1 MQRKEKKLNKYIN
14 REISWLKFNLRVL
27 AEASNLKN
35 PILERLKFLSIAA
48 NNLDEFFM
56 VRVAGIYNQIKDKVS
71 FLSHDGLTSQKQL
84 ERIII
89 KTKRLLTASNQA
101 WFNLKVDLS
110 KEGILFVSYR
120 DLNKSEKVRLNKIFR
135 ENIYPILTP
144 LIVDPSHP
152 FPFVPNKGH
161 FLVMLLNKRN
171 KSKKFFA
178 IILIPQNIERFI
190 NISNRVDV
198 KKYLSIEHIISNY
211 VNYLFPGY
219 HLNKYTSVRVIR
231 DSDIEFE
238 EEAED
243 LILYL
248 EKALK
253 KRRRGRIVKLEI
265 RSNADP
271 LLKKFVYKKL
281 EVTEDEVYE
290 MDSFVG
296 VHQIDQ
302 IYNKKNT
309 NLVFKSFNPRQVE
322 RLKQFNN
329 DYFATI
335 KAKDFIVHHPYETFD
350 AVIQF
355 LTQAAEDPNVIAIKQ
370 TLYRTT
376 SDSPIVKA
384 LVLAA
389 EKGKSV
395 TAVVEVKARFDEEK
409 NISLASTLEKAGVQ
423 VVYGFVKLKTH
434 AKASLIVRKEKSKL
448 VSYVHLGTGNYHPV
462 NAKIYTDLSFFSS
475 DKILCEDVEKF
486 FNYITTYAEPKK
498 LKKLI
503 LSPLFLRTKLYSLI
517 DQEIENKLK
526 GKHAEIWI
534 KLNSLVDQAMIDKL
548 YQASNAGVKICLFVR
563 GICCLKPGIKGLSE
577 NIIVKSIVGRFLE
590 HSRIYCFANG
600 EIMPSRSNLAFFSSA
615 DLMTRNLDRRVELLI
630 PVENSTV
637 HEQVLD
643 QIMLANYKDAENS
656 WFLKSDESYEKIKV
670 TTENNFS
677 AHNYFMKNPSLSG
690 RGSSINLSMPEKL
703 RLVR

>member
-14 REISWLKFNLRVL
+14 REVSWLKFNLRVL

-35 PILERLKFLSIAA
+35 PTLERLKFLSIAA

-56 VRVAGIYNQIKDKVS
+56 VRVAGIYTQIKDKVS
-71 FLSHDGLTSQKQL
+71 FLSHDGLTSEQQL
-84 ERIII
+84 KNIII
-89 KTKRLLTASNQA
+89 NTKKLLSNSNEV
-101 WFNLKVDLS
+101 WSKLKIDLDKS
-110 KEGILFVSYR
+110 GILFVSYR
-120 DLNKSEKVRLNKIFR
+120 DLNKSEKARLNKIFR
-135 ENIYPILTP
+135 ENIYPVLTP
-144 LIVDPSHP
+144 LIIDPSHP
-152 FPFVPNKGH
+152 FPFIPNKGH

-171 KSKKFFA
+171 KSKKFYA
-178 IILIPQNIERFI
+178 TILIPQNIDRFI
-190 NISNRVDV
+190 NISNRADV

-219 HLNKYTSVRVIR
+219 RLNKYTSVRIIR

-290 MDSFVG
+290 MESFVG

-302 IYNKKNT
+302 IYNKKNA

-322 RLKQFNN
+322 RLKQFND

-355 LTQAAEDPNVIAIKQ
+355 LNQAAEDHNVIAIKQ

-376 SDSPIVKA
+376 FDSPIVKA
-384 LVLAA
+384 LIQAS

-395 TAVVEVKARFDEEK
+395 TAVVEVKARFDEET

-423 VVYGFVKLKTH
+423 VVYGFIKLKTH
-434 AKASLIVRKEKSKL
+434 AKASLIVRKEKNKL
-448 VSYVHLGTGNYHPV
+448 VSYVHLGTGNYHPI

-475 DKILCEDVEKF
+475 DKIICEDVEKF

-498 LKKLI
+498 LKKII

-517 DQEIENKLK
+517 DQEIENKSK
-526 GKHAEIWI
+526 SKHAEIWI
-534 KLNSLVDQAMIDKL
+534 KLNSLVDKAMIDKL
-548 YQASNAGVKICLFVR
+548 YEASNVGVKICLFVR

-590 HSRIYCFANG
+590 HSRIFCFANG
-600 EIMPSRSNLAFFSSA
+600 EMMPSRSNLAFFSSA
-615 DLMTRNLDRRVELLI
+615 DLMTRNLNRRVELFI
-630 PVENSTV
+630 PIENSTV

-656 WFLKSDESYEKIKV
+656 WFLKSDESYEKINV
-670 TTENNFS
+670 TAEDNFS
-677 AHNYFMKNPSLSG
+677 AHSYFMKNPSLSG

-703 RLVR
+703 RLVK

>member
-35 PILERLKFLSIAA
+35 PTLERLKFLSIAA

-71 FLSHDGLTSQKQL
+71 FLSHDGLTSEKQL

-89 KTKRLLTASNQA
+89 KTKKLLSASNEA
-101 WFNLKVDLS
+101 WSNLKVDLS
-110 KEGILFVSYR
+110 KEGILFASYR

-144 LIVDPSHP
+144 MIIDPSHP
-152 FPFVPNKGH
+152 FPFIPNKGH

-171 KSKKFFA
+171 KSKKFYA
-178 IILIPQNIERFI
+178 TILIPQNIDRFI

-219 HLNKYTSVRVIR
+219 HLNKYTSVRIIR

-290 MDSFVG
+290 MESFVG

-302 IYNKKNT
+302 IYNKKNA

-322 RLKQFNN
+322 RLKQFNE

-355 LTQAAEDPNVIAIKQ
+355 LNQAAEDPNVIAIKQ

-384 LVLAA
+384 LIQAS

-395 TAVVEVKARFDEEK
+395 TAVVEVKARFDEET

-423 VVYGFVKLKTH
+423 VVYGFIKLKTH
-434 AKASLIVRKEKSKL
+434 AKSSLIVRKEKNKL
-448 VSYVHLGTGNYHPV
+448 VSYVHLGTGNYHPI

-475 DKILCEDVEKF
+475 DKVICEDVEKF

-498 LKKLI
+498 LKKII

-517 DQEIENKLK
+517 DQEIENKSK

-534 KLNSLVDQAMIDKL
+534 KLNSLVDKAMIDKL
-548 YQASNAGVKICLFVR
+548 YDASNAGVKICLFVR

-590 HSRIYCFANG
+590 HSRIFCFANG
-600 EIMPSRSNLAFFSSA
+600 EMMPSRSNLAFFSSA
-615 DLMTRNLDRRVELLI
+615 DLMTRNLNRRVELFI
-630 PVENSTV
+630 PIENSTV

-656 WFLKSDESYEKIKV
+656 WFLKSDESYEKINV
-670 TTENNFS
+670 TADDNFS
-677 AHNYFMKNPSLSG
+677 AHSYFMKNPSLSG

-703 RLVR
+703 RLVK

>member
-1 MQRKEKKLNKYIN
+1 MQRKDKKINKYIN

-35 PILERLKFLSIAA
+35 PTLERLKFLSIAA

-71 FLSHDGLTSQKQL
+71 FLSHDGLTSEKQL

-89 KTKRLLTASNQA
+89 KTKKLLSTSNEA
-101 WFNLKVDLS
+101 WSNLKVDLS
-110 KEGILFVSYR
+110 KEGILFASYR

-144 LIVDPSHP
+144 LIIDPSHP
-152 FPFVPNKGH
+152 FPFIPNKGH

-178 IILIPQNIERFI
+178 TILIPNNIERFI
-190 NISNRVDV
+190 NISNRADI

-219 HLNKYTSVRVIR
+219 HLNKYTSVRIIR

-243 LILYL
+243 LIMYL

-281 EVTEDEVYE
+281 EVTDDEVYE

-309 NLVFKSFNPRQVE
+309 NLVFKSFSPRQVE
-322 RLKQFNN
+322 RLKQFKD

-355 LTQAAEDPNVIAIKQ
+355 LTQAADDPNVIAIKQ

-376 SDSPIVKA
+376 SDSPVVKA

-395 TAVVEVKARFDEEK
+395 TAVVEVKARFDEET

-475 DKILCEDVEKF
+475 DKIICEDVEKF

-503 LSPLFLRTKLYSLI
+503 LSPLFLRAKLYSLI
-517 DQEIENKLK
+517 DQEIENKSK

-534 KLNSLVDQAMIDKL
+534 KLNSLVDKAMIDKL

-615 DLMTRNLDRRVELLI
+615 DLMTRNLDRRVELFI

-670 TTENNFS
+670 TEEDNFS

-703 RLVR
+703 RLVK

>member
-35 PILERLKFLSIAA
+35 PTLERLKFLSIAA

-56 VRVAGIYNQIKDKVS
+56 VRVAGIYTQIKDKVS
-71 FLSHDGLTSQKQL
+71 FLSHDGLTSEQQL
-84 ERIII
+84 KNIII
-89 KTKRLLTASNQA
+89 DTKKLLSNSNEA
-101 WFNLKVDLS
+101 WSKLKIDLDKS
-110 KEGILFVSYR
+110 GILFVSYR

-144 LIVDPSHP
+144 LIIDPSHP

-161 FLVMLLNKRN
+161 FLVLLLNKRN

-178 IILIPQNIERFI
+178 TILIPQNIERFI

-198 KKYLSIEHIISNY
+198 KKYLSVEHIISNY

-219 HLNKYTSVRVIR
+219 HLNKYTSVRIIR

-302 IYNKKNT
+302 VYNKKNT
-309 NLVFKSFNPRQVE
+309 NLVFRSFNPRQVE

-329 DYFATI
+329 DYFSTI

-355 LTQAAEDPNVIAIKQ
+355 LNQAAEDPNVIAIKQ

-384 LVLAA
+384 LVLAS

-395 TAVVEVKARFDEEK
+395 TAVVEVKARFDEET

-448 VSYVHLGTGNYHPV
+448 ISYVHLGTGNYHPI

-475 DKILCEDVEKF
+475 DKIICEDVEKF

-503 LSPLFLRTKLYSLI
+503 LSPLSLRTKLYSLI
-517 DQEIENKLK
+517 DQEIENKSK

-534 KLNSLVDQAMIDKL
+534 KLNSLVDKAMIDKL
-548 YQASNAGVKICLFVR
+548 YHASAAGVKICLFVR

-600 EIMPSRSNLAFFSSA
+600 EIMPSRSNLAYFSSA
-615 DLMTRNLDRRVELLI
+615 DLMTRNLDRRVELFI

-656 WFLKSDESYEKIKV
+656 WFLKSDESYEKIKA
-670 TTENNFS
+670 TTEDNFS
-677 AHNYFMKNPSLSG
+677 AHSYFMKNPSLSG

-703 RLVR
+703 RLVK

>member
-71 FLSHDGLTSQKQL
+71 FLSHDGLTSEKQL

-89 KTKRLLTASNQA
+89 KTKKLLSTSNEA
-101 WFNLKVDLS
+101 WSNLKVNLS
-110 KEGILFVSYR
+110 KEGILFASYR
-120 DLNKSEKVRLNKIFR
+120 DLNKSEKVKLNKIFR

-144 LIVDPSHP
+144 LIIDPSHP
-152 FPFVPNKGH
+152 FPFIPNKGH

-171 KSKKFFA
+171 KNKKFFA
-178 IILIPQNIERFI
+178 TILIPQNVERFI
-190 NISNRVDV
+190 NISNKVDV
-198 KKYLSIEHIISNY
+198 QKYLSIEHVISNY

-219 HLNKYTSVRVIR
+219 HLNKYTSVRLIR

-243 LILYL
+243 LIMYL

-281 EVTEDEVYE
+281 DVTEDEVYE

-309 NLVFKSFNPRQVE
+309 NLVFRSFNPRQVE

-355 LTQAAEDPNVIAIKQ
+355 LMQAAEDPNVIAIKQ

-376 SDSPIVKA
+376 FDSPIVKA
-384 LVLAA
+384 LVLAS

-395 TAVVEVKARFDEEK
+395 TAVVEVKARFDEET
-409 NISLASTLEKAGVQ
+409 NISLASILEKAGVQ
-423 VVYGFVKLKTH
+423 VVYGFIKLKTH

-448 VSYVHLGTGNYHPV
+448 VSYVHLGTGNYHPI

-475 DKILCEDVEKF
+475 DKIICDDVEKF

-503 LSPLFLRTKLYSLI
+503 LSPLSLRMKLYSLI
-517 DQEIENKLK
+517 DQEIENISK

-534 KLNSLVDQAMIDKL
+534 KLNSLVDKAMIDKL

-600 EIMPSRSNLAFFSSA
+600 EMMPSRSNLAFFSSA
-615 DLMTRNLDRRVELLI
+615 DLMTRNLDRRIELFI
-630 PVENSTV
+630 PIENSTV

-670 TTENNFS
+670 TEEDNFS
-677 AHNYFMKNPSLSG
+677 AHSYFMKNPSLSG

>member
-1 MQRKEKKLNKYIN
+1 MQRKDKKINKYIN

-35 PILERLKFLSIAA
+35 PTLERLKFLSIAA

-71 FLSHDGLTSQKQL
+71 FLSHDGLTSEKQL

-89 KTKRLLTASNQA
+89 KTKKLLSTSNEA
-101 WFNLKVDLS
+101 WSNLKVDLS
-110 KEGILFVSYR
+110 KEGILFASYR

-144 LIVDPSHP
+144 LIIDPSHP
-152 FPFVPNKGH
+152 FPFIPNKGH

-178 IILIPQNIERFI
+178 TILIPNNIERFI
-190 NISNRVDV
+190 NISNRADI

-219 HLNKYTSVRVIR
+219 HLNKYTSVRIIR

-243 LILYL
+243 LIMYL

-281 EVTEDEVYE
+281 EVTDDEVYE

-309 NLVFKSFNPRQVE
+309 NLVFKSFSPRQVE
-322 RLKQFNN
+322 RLKQFKD

-355 LTQAAEDPNVIAIKQ
+355 LTQAADDPNVIAIKQ

-376 SDSPIVKA
+376 SDSPVVKA

-395 TAVVEVKARFDEEK
+395 TAVVEVKARFDEET

-448 VSYVHLGTGNYHPV
+448 VSYVHLGTGNYHPI

-475 DKILCEDVEKF
+475 DKIICEDVEKF

-517 DQEIENKLK
+517 DQEIENKSK

-534 KLNSLVDQAMIDKL
+534 KLNSLVDKAMIDKL

-590 HSRIYCFANG
+590 HSRIYCFANA

-615 DLMTRNLDRRVELLI
+615 DLMTRNLDRRVELFI

-670 TTENNFS
+670 TEEDNFS

-703 RLVR
+703 RLVK

>member
-1 MQRKEKKLNKYIN
+1 MQRKEKKINKYIN

-35 PILERLKFLSIAA
+35 PTLERLKFLSIAA

-71 FLSHDGLTSQKQL
+71 FLSHDGLTSEKQL

-89 KTKRLLTASNQA
+89 KTKKLLSTSNEA
-101 WFNLKVDLS
+101 WSNLKVDLS
-110 KEGILFVSYR
+110 KEGILFASYR
-120 DLNKSEKVRLNKIFR
+120 DLNKSEKARLNKIFR
-135 ENIYPILTP
+135 ENIYPVLTP
-144 LIVDPSHP
+144 LIIDPSHP
-152 FPFVPNKGH
+152 FPFIPNKGH

-178 IILIPQNIERFI
+178 TILIPQNIERFI
-190 NISNRVDV
+190 NISNRADI

-219 HLNKYTSVRVIR
+219 HLNKYTSVRIIR

-243 LILYL
+243 LIMYL

-253 KRRRGRIVKLEI
+253 KRRKGRIVKLEI

-302 IYNKKNT
+302 IYNKKDT
-309 NLVFKSFNPRQVE
+309 NLVFKSFSPRQVE
-322 RLKQFNN
+322 RLKQFND

-350 AVIQF
+350 SVIQF
-355 LTQAAEDPNVIAIKQ
+355 LNQAAEDPNVIAIKQ

-384 LVLAA
+384 LVLAS

-395 TAVVEVKARFDEEK
+395 TAVVEVKARFDEET

-423 VVYGFVKLKTH
+423 VVYGFIKLKTH
-434 AKASLIVRKEKSKL
+434 AKASLVVRKEKNKL
-448 VSYVHLGTGNYHPV
+448 ISYVHLGTGNYHPV

-475 DKILCEDVEKF
+475 DKIICEDVEKF

-498 LKKLI
+498 LKKII

-517 DQEIENKLK
+517 DQEIENKSK
-526 GKHAEIWI
+526 GKNAEIWL
-534 KLNSLVDQAMIDKL
+534 KLNSLVDRAMIDKL

-600 EIMPSRSNLAFFSSA
+600 EVMPSRSNLVFFSSA
-615 DLMTRNLDRRVELLI
+615 DLMTRNLDRRVELFI
-630 PVENSTV
+630 PIENPTV

-656 WFLKSDESYEKIKV
+656 WFLTSSEDYEKIQV
-670 TTENNFS
+670 TEDDSFS
-677 AHNYFMKNPSLSG
+677 AHSYFMKNPSLSG
-690 RGSSINLSMPEKL
+690 RGNSINLTMPEKL
-703 RLVR
+703 RLVK

>member
-27 AEASNLKN
+27 AEASNIKN

-71 FLSHDGLTSQKQL
+71 FLSHDGLTSEKQL

-89 KTKRLLTASNQA
+89 KTKKLLSTSNET
-101 WFNLKVDLS
+101 WSNLKVNLS
-110 KEGILFVSYR
+110 KEGILFASYR
-120 DLNKSEKVRLNKIFR
+120 DLNKSEKVKLNKIFR

-144 LIVDPSHP
+144 LIIDPSHP
-152 FPFVPNKGH
+152 FPFIPNKGH

-171 KSKKFFA
+171 KNKKFFA
-178 IILIPQNIERFI
+178 TILIPQNVERFI
-190 NISNRVDV
+190 NISNKVDV
-198 KKYLSIEHIISNY
+198 QKYLSIEHVISNY

-219 HLNKYTSVRVIR
+219 HLNKYTSVRLIR

-243 LILYL
+243 LIMYL

-281 EVTEDEVYE
+281 DVTEDEVYE

-309 NLVFKSFNPRQVE
+309 NLVFRSFNPRQVE

-355 LTQAAEDPNVIAIKQ
+355 LMQAAEDPNVIAIKQ

-376 SDSPIVKA
+376 FDSPIVKA
-384 LVLAA
+384 LVLAS

-395 TAVVEVKARFDEEK
+395 TAVVEVKARFDEET
-409 NISLASTLEKAGVQ
+409 NISLASILEKAGVQ
-423 VVYGFVKLKTH
+423 VVYGFIKLKTH

-448 VSYVHLGTGNYHPV
+448 VSYVHLGTGNYHPI

-475 DKILCEDVEKF
+475 DKIICDDVEKF

-503 LSPLFLRTKLYSLI
+503 LSPLSLRMKLYSLI
-517 DQEIENKLK
+517 DQEIENISK

-534 KLNSLVDQAMIDKL
+534 KLNSLVDKAMIDKL

-600 EIMPSRSNLAFFSSA
+600 EMMPSRSNLAFFSSA
-615 DLMTRNLDRRVELLI
+615 DLMTRNLDRRIELFI
-630 PVENSTV
+630 PIENSTV

-670 TTENNFS
+670 TEEDNFS
-677 AHNYFMKNPSLSG
+677 AHSYFMKNPSLSG

>member
-35 PILERLKFLSIAA
+35 PTLERLKFLSIAA

-56 VRVAGIYNQIKDKVS
+56 VRVAGIYTQIKDKVS
-71 FLSHDGLTSQKQL
+71 FLSHDGLTSEQQL
-84 ERIII
+84 KNIII
-89 KTKRLLTASNQA
+89 DTKKLLSNSNEA
-101 WFNLKVDLS
+101 WSKLKIDLDKS
-110 KEGILFVSYR
+110 GILFVSYR

-135 ENIYPILTP
+135 ENIYPVLTP
-144 LIVDPSHP
+144 LIIDPSHP
-152 FPFVPNKGH
+152 FPFIPNKGH

-171 KSKKFFA
+171 KNKKFYA
-178 IILIPQNIERFI
+178 TILIPQNIDRFI
-190 NISNRVDV
+190 NISNRADV

-219 HLNKYTSVRVIR
+219 RLNKYTSVRIIR

-290 MDSFVG
+290 MESFVG

-302 IYNKKNT
+302 IYNKKNA

-322 RLKQFNN
+322 RLKQFND

-355 LTQAAEDPNVIAIKQ
+355 LNQAAEDPNVIAIKQ

-384 LVLAA
+384 LIQAS

-395 TAVVEVKARFDEEK
+395 TAVVEVKARFDEET

-423 VVYGFVKLKTH
+423 VVYGFIKLKTH
-434 AKASLIVRKEKSKL
+434 AKSSLIVRKEKNKL
-448 VSYVHLGTGNYHPV
+448 VSYVHLGTGNYHPI

-475 DKILCEDVEKF
+475 DKIICEDVEKF

-498 LKKLI
+498 LKKII

-517 DQEIENKLK
+517 DQEIENKSK

-534 KLNSLVDQAMIDKL
+534 KLNSLVDKAMIDKL
-548 YQASNAGVKICLFVR
+548 YEASNAGVKICLFVR

-590 HSRIYCFANG
+590 HSRIFCFANG
-600 EIMPSRSNLAFFSSA
+600 EMMPSRSNLAFFSSA
-615 DLMTRNLDRRVELLI
+615 DLMTRNLNRRVELFI
-630 PVENSTV
+630 PIENSTV

-656 WFLKSDESYEKIKV
+656 WFLKSDESYEKINV
-670 TTENNFS
+670 TAEDNFS
-677 AHNYFMKNPSLSG
+677 AHSYFMKNPSLSG

-703 RLVR
+703 RLVK

>member
-35 PILERLKFLSIAA
+35 PTLERLKFLAIAA

-56 VRVAGIYNQIKDKVS
+56 VRVAGIYTQIKDKVS
-71 FLSHDGLTSQKQL
+71 FLSHDGLTSEQQL
-84 ERIII
+84 KNIII
-89 KTKRLLTASNQA
+89 NTKKLLSNSNEA
-101 WFNLKVDLS
+101 WSKLKIDLDKS
-110 KEGILFVSYR
+110 GILFASYR

-135 ENIYPILTP
+135 ENIYPVLTP
-144 LIVDPSHP
+144 LIIDPSHP
-152 FPFVPNKGH
+152 FPFIPNKGH

-171 KSKKFFA
+171 KNKKFYA
-178 IILIPQNIERFI
+178 TILIPQNIDRFI
-190 NISNRVDV
+190 NISNRADV

-219 HLNKYTSVRVIR
+219 KLNKYTSVRIIR

-243 LILYL
+243 LIMYL

-290 MDSFVG
+290 MESFVG

-302 IYNKKNT
+302 IYNKKNS

-322 RLKQFNN
+322 RLKQFND

-355 LTQAAEDPNVIAIKQ
+355 LNQAAEDPNVIAIKQ

-384 LVLAA
+384 LIQAS

-395 TAVVEVKARFDEEK
+395 TAVVEVKARFDEET

-423 VVYGFVKLKTH
+423 VVYGFIKLKTH
-434 AKASLIVRKEKSKL
+434 AKSSLIVRKEKNKL
-448 VSYVHLGTGNYHPV
+448 VSYVHLGTGNYHPI

-475 DKILCEDVEKF
+475 DKIICEDVEKF

-498 LKKLI
+498 LKKII

-517 DQEIENKLK
+517 DQEIENKSK

-534 KLNSLVDQAMIDKL
+534 KLNSLVDKAMIDKL
-548 YQASNAGVKICLFVR
+548 YEASNAGVKICLFVR

-590 HSRIYCFANG
+590 HSRIFCFANG
-600 EIMPSRSNLAFFSSA
+600 EMMPSRSNLAFFSSA
-615 DLMTRNLDRRVELLI
+615 DLMTRNLNRRVELFI
-630 PVENSTV
+630 PIENSTV

-656 WFLKSDESYEKIKV
+656 WFLKPDESYEKINV
-670 TTENNFS
+670 TADDNFS
-677 AHNYFMKNPSLSG
+677 AHSYFMKNPSLSG

-703 RLVR
+703 RLVK

>member
-35 PILERLKFLSIAA
+35 PTLERLKFLSIAA

-56 VRVAGIYNQIKDKVS
+56 VRVAGIYTQIKDKVS
-71 FLSHDGLTSQKQL
+71 FLSHDGLTSEQQL
-84 ERIII
+84 KNIII
-89 KTKRLLTASNQA
+89 GTKKLLSNSNEA
-101 WFNLKVDLS
+101 WSKLKIDLDKS
-110 KEGILFVSYR
+110 GILFVSYR

-135 ENIYPILTP
+135 ENIYPVLTP
-144 LIVDPSHP
+144 LIIDPSHP
-152 FPFVPNKGH
+152 FPFIPNKGH

-171 KSKKFFA
+171 KSKKFYA
-178 IILIPQNIERFI
+178 TILIPQNIDRFI
-190 NISNRVDV
+190 NISNRADV

-219 HLNKYTSVRVIR
+219 RLNKYTSVRIIR

-290 MDSFVG
+290 MESFVG

-302 IYNKKNT
+302 IYNKKNV

-322 RLKQFNN
+322 RLKQFND

-355 LTQAAEDPNVIAIKQ
+355 LNQAAEDPNVIAIKQ

-384 LVLAA
+384 LIQAS

-395 TAVVEVKARFDEEK
+395 TAVVEVKARFDEET

-423 VVYGFVKLKTH
+423 VVYGFIKLKTH
-434 AKASLIVRKEKSKL
+434 AKSSLIVRKEKNKL
-448 VSYVHLGTGNYHPV
+448 VSYVHLGTGNYHPI

-475 DKILCEDVEKF
+475 DKIICEDVEKF

-498 LKKLI
+498 LKKII

-517 DQEIENKLK
+517 DQEIENKSK

-534 KLNSLVDQAMIDKL
+534 KLNSLVDKAMIDKL
-548 YQASNAGVKICLFVR
+548 YEASNAGVKICLFVR

-590 HSRIYCFANG
+590 HSRIFCFANG
-600 EIMPSRSNLAFFSSA
+600 EMMPSRSNLAFFSSA
-615 DLMTRNLDRRVELLI
+615 DLMTRNLNRRVELFI
-630 PVENSTV
+630 PIENSTV

-656 WFLKSDESYEKIKV
+656 WFLKSDESYEKINV
-670 TTENNFS
+670 TAEDNFS
-677 AHNYFMKNPSLSG
+677 AHSYFMKNPSLSG

-703 RLVR
+703 RLVK

>member
-1 MQRKEKKLNKYIN
+1 MQRKEKNINKYIN

-35 PILERLKFLSIAA
+35 PTLERLKFLSIAA

-71 FLSHDGLTSQKQL
+71 FLSHDGLTSEKQL

-89 KTKRLLTASNQA
+89 KTKKLLSTSNEA
-101 WFNLKVDLS
+101 WSNLKVDLS
-110 KEGILFVSYR
+110 KEGILFASYR

-144 LIVDPSHP
+144 LIIDPSHP
-152 FPFVPNKGH
+152 FPFIPNKGH

-178 IILIPQNIERFI
+178 TILIPNNIERFI
-190 NISNRVDV
+190 NISNRADI

-219 HLNKYTSVRVIR
+219 HLNKYTSVRIIR

-243 LILYL
+243 LIMYL

-302 IYNKKNT
+302 IYNKKNA
-309 NLVFKSFNPRQVE
+309 NLVFKSFSPRQVE
-322 RLKQFNN
+322 RLKQFKD

-376 SDSPIVKA
+376 YDSPVVKA

-395 TAVVEVKARFDEEK
+395 TAVVEVKARFDEET

-448 VSYVHLGTGNYHPV
+448 VSYVHLGTGNYHPI

-475 DKILCEDVEKF
+475 DKIICEDVEKF

-503 LSPLFLRTKLYSLI
+503 LSPLSLRTKLYSLI
-517 DQEIENKLK
+517 DQEIENKSK

-534 KLNSLVDQAMIDKL
+534 KLNSLVDKAMIDKL

-615 DLMTRNLDRRVELLI
+615 DLMTRNLDRRVELFI
-630 PVENSTV
+630 PIENSTV

-670 TTENNFS
+670 TEEDNFS
-677 AHNYFMKNPSLSG
+677 AHSYFMKNPSLSG
-690 RGSSINLSMPEKL
+690 RGSSINLNMPEKL
-703 RLVR
+703 RLVK

>member
-1 MQRKEKKLNKYIN
+1 MQIKEKKLTKYIN

-35 PILERLKFLSIAA
+35 PTLERLKFLSIAA

-71 FLSHDGLTSQKQL
+71 FLSHDGLTSEKQL

-89 KTKRLLTASNQA
+89 KTKKLLSASNEA
-101 WFNLKVDLS
+101 WSNLKVDLS
-110 KEGILFVSYR
+110 KEGILFASYR

-144 LIVDPSHP
+144 LIIDPSHP
-152 FPFVPNKGH
+152 FPFIPNKGH

-171 KSKKFFA
+171 KNKKFFA
-178 IILIPQNIERFI
+178 TILIPQNIERFI
-190 NISNRVDV
+190 NISNRADV

-219 HLNKYTSVRVIR
+219 HLNKYTSVRIIR

-271 LLKKFVYKKL
+271 LIKKFVYKKL
-281 EVTEDEVYE
+281 EVTVDEVYE

-355 LTQAAEDPNVIAIKQ
+355 LNQAAEDPNVIAIKQ

-384 LVLAA
+384 LVLAS

-395 TAVVEVKARFDEEK
+395 TAVVEVKARFDEET

-434 AKASLIVRKEKSKL
+434 AKASLIVRKEKGKL
-448 VSYVHLGTGNYHPV
+448 VSYVHLGTGNYHPI

-475 DKILCEDVEKF
+475 DKIICEDVEKF

-503 LSPLFLRTKLYSLI
+503 LSPLSLRMKLYSLI
-517 DQEIENKLK
+517 DQEIENKSK
-526 GKHAEIWI
+526 SKHAEIWI
-534 KLNSLVDQAMIDKL
+534 KLNSLVDKAMIDKL
-548 YQASNAGVKICLFVR
+548 YDASNAGVKICLFVR

-590 HSRIYCFANG
+590 HSRIFCFANG
-600 EIMPSRSNLAFFSSA
+600 EMMPSRSNLAFFSSA
-615 DLMTRNLDRRVELLI
+615 DLMTRNLNRRVELFI
-630 PVENSTV
+630 PIENSTV

-656 WFLKSDESYEKIKV
+656 WFLKSDESYEKINV
-670 TTENNFS
+670 TAENNFS
-677 AHNYFMKNPSLSG
+677 AHSYFMKNPSLSG

-703 RLVR
+703 RLVK

>member
-1 MQRKEKKLNKYIN
+1 MQRKEKNINKYIN

-35 PILERLKFLSIAA
+35 PTLERLKFLSIAA

-71 FLSHDGLTSQKQL
+71 FLSHDGLTSEKQL

-89 KTKRLLTASNQA
+89 KTKKLLSTSNEA
-101 WFNLKVDLS
+101 WSNLKVDLS
-110 KEGILFVSYR
+110 KEGILFASYR

-144 LIVDPSHP
+144 LIIDPSHP
-152 FPFVPNKGH
+152 FPFIPNKGH

-178 IILIPQNIERFI
+178 TILIPNNIERFI
-190 NISNRVDV
+190 NISNRADI

-219 HLNKYTSVRVIR
+219 HLNKYTSVRIIR

-243 LILYL
+243 LIMYL

-302 IYNKKNT
+302 IYNKKNA
-309 NLVFKSFNPRQVE
+309 NLVFKSFSPRQVE
-322 RLKQFNN
+322 RLKQFKD

-376 SDSPIVKA
+376 SDSPVVKA

-395 TAVVEVKARFDEEK
+395 TAVVEVKARFDEET

-448 VSYVHLGTGNYHPV
+448 VSYVHLGTGNYHPI

-475 DKILCEDVEKF
+475 DKIICEDVEKF

-503 LSPLFLRTKLYSLI
+503 LSPLSLRTKLYSLI
-517 DQEIENKLK
+517 DQEIENKSK

-534 KLNSLVDQAMIDKL
+534 KLNSLVDKAMIDKL

-615 DLMTRNLDRRVELLI
+615 DLMTRNLDRRVELFI
-630 PVENSTV
+630 PIENSTV

-670 TTENNFS
+670 TEEDNFS
-677 AHNYFMKNPSLSG
+677 AHSYFMKNPSLSG
-690 RGSSINLSMPEKL
+690 RGSSINLNMPEKL
-703 RLVR
+703 RLVK

>member
-1 MQRKEKKLNKYIN
+1 MQRKEKNINKYIN

-35 PILERLKFLSIAA
+35 PTLERLKFLSIAA

-71 FLSHDGLTSQKQL
+71 FLSHDGLTSEKQL

-89 KTKRLLTASNQA
+89 KTKKLLSTSNEA
-101 WFNLKVDLS
+101 WSNLKVDLS
-110 KEGILFVSYR
+110 KEGILFASYR

-144 LIVDPSHP
+144 LIIDPSHP
-152 FPFVPNKGH
+152 FPFIPNKGH

-178 IILIPQNIERFI
+178 TILIPNNIERFI
-190 NISNRVDV
+190 NISNRADI
-198 KKYLSIEHIISNY
+198 KRYLSIEHIISNY

-219 HLNKYTSVRVIR
+219 HLNKYTSVRIIR

-243 LILYL
+243 LIMYL

-281 EVTEDEVYE
+281 EVTDDEVYE

-309 NLVFKSFNPRQVE
+309 NLVFKSFSPRQVE
-322 RLKQFNN
+322 RLKQFKD

-355 LTQAAEDPNVIAIKQ
+355 LTQAADDPNVIAIKQ

-376 SDSPIVKA
+376 SDSPVVKA

-395 TAVVEVKARFDEEK
+395 TAVVEVKARFDEET

-475 DKILCEDVEKF
+475 DKIICEDVEKF

-517 DQEIENKLK
+517 DQEIENKSK

-534 KLNSLVDQAMIDKL
+534 KLNSLVDKAMIDKL

-615 DLMTRNLDRRVELLI
+615 DLMTRNLDRRVELFI

-670 TTENNFS
+670 TEEDNFS

-703 RLVR
+703 RLVK

>member
-71 FLSHDGLTSQKQL
+71 FLSHDGLTSEKQL

-89 KTKRLLTASNQA
+89 KTKRLLAASNEA
-101 WFNLKVDLS
+101 WSNLKVDLS

-144 LIVDPSHP
+144 LIVDQSHP

-178 IILIPQNIERFI
+178 TILIPQNIERFI
-190 NISNRVDV
+190 NISNRMDV

-219 HLNKYTSVRVIR
+219 HLNKYTSVRIIR

-271 LLKKFVYKKL
+271 LLKKFVYNKL
-281 EVTEDEVYE
+281 EVTKDEVYE

-296 VHQIDQ
+296 VHQIIE
-302 IYNKKNT
+302 IYDKKNT
-309 NLVFKSFNPRQVE
+309 NLVFRSFNPRQVE

-395 TAVVEVKARFDEEK
+395 TAVVEVKARFDEET

-448 VSYVHLGTGNYHPV
+448 VSYVHLGTGNYHPI

-475 DKILCEDVEKF
+475 DKIICEDVEKF

>member
-1 MQRKEKKLNKYIN
+1 MQRKEKKINKYIN

-35 PILERLKFLSIAA
+35 PTLERLKFLSIAA

-71 FLSHDGLTSQKQL
+71 FLSHDGLTSEKQL

-89 KTKRLLTASNQA
+89 KTKKLLSTSNEA
-101 WFNLKVDLS
+101 WSNLKVDLS
-110 KEGILFVSYR
+110 KEGILFASYR
-120 DLNKSEKVRLNKIFR
+120 DLNKSEKARLNKIFR
-135 ENIYPILTP
+135 ESIYPVLTP
-144 LIVDPSHP
+144 LIIDPSHP
-152 FPFVPNKGH
+152 FPFIPNKGH

-178 IILIPQNIERFI
+178 TILIPQNIERFI
-190 NISNRVDV
+190 NISNRADI

-219 HLNKYTSVRVIR
+219 HLNKYTSVRIIR

-243 LILYL
+243 LIMYL

-253 KRRRGRIVKLEI
+253 KRRKGRIVKLEI

-302 IYNKKNT
+302 IYNKKDT
-309 NLVFKSFNPRQVE
+309 NLVFKSFSPRQVE
-322 RLKQFNN
+322 RLKQFND

-350 AVIQF
+350 SVIQF
-355 LTQAAEDPNVIAIKQ
+355 LNQAAEDPNVIAIKQ

-384 LVLAA
+384 LVLAS

-395 TAVVEVKARFDEEK
+395 TAVVEVKARFDEET

-423 VVYGFVKLKTH
+423 VVYGFIKLKTH
-434 AKASLIVRKEKSKL
+434 AKASLVVRKEKNKL
-448 VSYVHLGTGNYHPV
+448 ISYVHLGTGNYHPV

-475 DKILCEDVEKF
+475 DKIICEDVEKF

-498 LKKLI
+498 LKKII

-517 DQEIENKLK
+517 DQEIENKSK
-526 GKHAEIWI
+526 GKNAEIWL
-534 KLNSLVDQAMIDKL
+534 KLNSLVDRAMIDKL

-600 EIMPSRSNLAFFSSA
+600 EVMPSRSNLVFFSSA
-615 DLMTRNLDRRVELLI
+615 DLMTRNLDRRVELFI
-630 PVENSTV
+630 PIENPTV

-656 WFLKSDESYEKIKV
+656 WFLTSSEDYEKIQV
-670 TTENNFS
+670 TEDDSFS
-677 AHNYFMKNPSLSG
+677 AHSYFMKNPSLSG
-690 RGSSINLSMPEKL
+690 RGNSINLTMPEKL
-703 RLVR
+703 RLVK

>member
-35 PILERLKFLSIAA
+35 PTLERLKFLSIAA

-56 VRVAGIYNQIKDKVS
+56 VRVAGIYTQIKDKVS
-71 FLSHDGLTSQKQL
+71 FLSHDGLTSEQQL
-84 ERIII
+84 KNIII
-89 KTKRLLTASNQA
+89 DTKKLLSNSNEA
-101 WFNLKVDLS
+101 WSKLKIDLDKS
-110 KEGILFVSYR
+110 GILFVSYR

-135 ENIYPILTP
+135 ENIYPVLTP
-144 LIVDPSHP
+144 LIIDPSHP
-152 FPFVPNKGH
+152 FPFIPNKGH

-171 KSKKFFA
+171 KSKKFYA
-178 IILIPQNIERFI
+178 TILIPQNIDRFI
-190 NISNRVDV
+190 NISNRADV

-219 HLNKYTSVRVIR
+219 RLNKYTSVRIIR

-290 MDSFVG
+290 MESFVG

-302 IYNKKNT
+302 IYNKKNS
-309 NLVFKSFNPRQVE
+309 NLVFKSFNPRKVE
-322 RLKQFNN
+322 RLKQFND

-355 LTQAAEDPNVIAIKQ
+355 LNQAAEDPNVIAIKQ

-384 LVLAA
+384 LIQAS

-395 TAVVEVKARFDEEK
+395 TAVVEVKARFDEET

-423 VVYGFVKLKTH
+423 VVYGFIKLKTH
-434 AKASLIVRKEKSKL
+434 AKSSLIVRKEKNKL
-448 VSYVHLGTGNYHPV
+448 VSYVHLGTGNYHPI

-475 DKILCEDVEKF
+475 DKIICEDVEKF

-498 LKKLI
+498 LKKII

-517 DQEIENKLK
+517 DQEIENKSK

-534 KLNSLVDQAMIDKL
+534 KLNSLVDKAMIDKL
-548 YQASNAGVKICLFVR
+548 YEASNAGVKICLFVR

-590 HSRIYCFANG
+590 HSRIFCFANG
-600 EIMPSRSNLAFFSSA
+600 EMMPSRSNLAFFSSA
-615 DLMTRNLDRRVELLI
+615 DLMTRNLNRRVELFI
-630 PVENSTV
+630 PIENSTV

-656 WFLKSDESYEKIKV
+656 WFLKSDESYEKINV
-670 TTENNFS
+670 TAEDNFS
-677 AHNYFMKNPSLSG
+677 AHSYFMKNPSLSG

-703 RLVR
+703 RLVK

>member
-71 FLSHDGLTSQKQL
+71 FLSHDGLTSEKQL

-89 KTKRLLTASNQA
+89 KTKKLLAASNEA
-101 WFNLKVDLS
+101 WSNLKVDLS
-110 KEGILFVSYR
+110 KEGILFASYR
-120 DLNKSEKVRLNKIFR
+120 DLNKSEKVRLKKIFR

-144 LIVDPSHP
+144 LIIDPSHP
-152 FPFVPNKGH
+152 FPFIPNKGH

-171 KSKKFFA
+171 KSKKFYA
-178 IILIPQNIERFI
+178 TILIPQNIDRFI
-190 NISNRVDV
+190 NISNRADV

-219 HLNKYTSVRVIR
+219 RLNKYTSVRIIR

-290 MDSFVG
+290 MESFVG

-302 IYNKKNT
+302 IYNKKNA

-322 RLKQFNN
+322 RLKQFND

-355 LTQAAEDPNVIAIKQ
+355 LNQAAEDPNVIAIKQ

-384 LVLAA
+384 LIQAS

-395 TAVVEVKARFDEEK
+395 TAVVEVKARFDEET

-423 VVYGFVKLKTH
+423 VVYGFIKLKTH
-434 AKASLIVRKEKSKL
+434 AKSSLIVRKEKNKL
-448 VSYVHLGTGNYHPV
+448 VSYVHLGTGNYHPI

-475 DKILCEDVEKF
+475 DKIICEDVEKF

-498 LKKLI
+498 LKKII

-517 DQEIENKLK
+517 DQEIENKSK

-534 KLNSLVDQAMIDKL
+534 KLNSLVDKAMIDKL
-548 YQASNAGVKICLFVR
+548 YEASNAGVKICLFVR

-590 HSRIYCFANG
+590 HSRIFCFANG
-600 EIMPSRSNLAFFSSA
+600 EMMPSRSNLAFFSSA
-615 DLMTRNLDRRVELLI
+615 DLMTRNLNRRVELFI
-630 PVENSTV
+630 PIENSTV

-656 WFLKSDESYEKIKV
+656 WFLKSDESYEKINV
-670 TTENNFS
+670 TAEDNFS
-677 AHNYFMKNPSLSG
+677 AHSYFMKNPSLSG

-703 RLVR
+703 RLVK

>member
-35 PILERLKFLSIAA
+35 PVLERLKFLSIAA

-71 FLSHDGLTSQKQL
+71 FLSHDGLTSEKQL

-89 KTKRLLTASNQA
+89 KTKKLLSASNEA
-101 WFNLKVDLS
+101 WSNLKVDLS
-110 KEGILFVSYR
+110 KEGILFASYR

-144 LIVDPSHP
+144 LIIDPSHP
-152 FPFVPNKGH
+152 FPFIPNKGH

-171 KSKKFFA
+171 KNKKFFA
-178 IILIPQNIERFI
+178 TILIPQNIERFI
-190 NISNRVDV
+190 NISNRADV

-219 HLNKYTSVRVIR
+219 HLNKYTSVRIIR

-271 LLKKFVYKKL
+271 LIKKFVYKKL

-355 LTQAAEDPNVIAIKQ
+355 LTQAAEDLNVIAIKQ

-448 VSYVHLGTGNYHPV
+448 VSYVHLGTGNYHPI

-475 DKILCEDVEKF
+475 DKIICEDVEKF

>member
-71 FLSHDGLTSQKQL
+71 FLSHDGLTSEKQL

-89 KTKRLLTASNQA
+89 KTKRLLAASNEA
-101 WFNLKVDLS
+101 WSNLKVDLS

-144 LIVDPSHP
+144 LIIDPSHP

-178 IILIPQNIERFI
+178 TILIPQNIERFI
-190 NISNRVDV
+190 NISNRTDV

-219 HLNKYTSVRVIR
+219 YLNKYTSVRIIR

-265 RSNADP
+265 RSNADS
-271 LLKKFVYKKL
+271 LLKKFVYNKL
-281 EVTEDEVYE
+281 EVTKDEVYE

-302 IYNKKNT
+302 IYNKKNI

-384 LVLAA
+384 LALAA

-395 TAVVEVKARFDEEK
+395 TAVVEVKARFDEET

-448 VSYVHLGTGNYHPV
+448 VSYVHLGTGNYHPI

-475 DKILCEDVEKF
+475 DKIICEDVEKF

-503 LSPLFLRTKLYSLI
+503 LSPLSLRTKLYSLI
-517 DQEIENKLK
+517 DQEIENKSK

-534 KLNSLVDQAMIDKL
+534 KLNSLVDKAMIDKL
-548 YQASNAGVKICLFVR
+548 YQASNAGVKVCLFVR

-656 WFLKSDESYEKIKV
+656 WFLKSDESYEKIKATV
-670 TTENNFS
+670 KNNFS

-690 RGSSINLSMPEKL
+690 RGSFINLSMPEKL

>member
-14 REISWLKFNLRVL
+14 REVSWLKFNLRVL

-35 PILERLKFLSIAA
+35 PTLERLKFLSIAA

-56 VRVAGIYNQIKDKVS
+56 VRVAGIYTQIKDKVS
-71 FLSHDGLTSQKQL
+71 FLSHDGLTSEQQL
-84 ERIII
+84 KNIII
-89 KTKRLLTASNQA
+89 NTKKLLSNSNEA
-101 WFNLKVDLS
+101 WSKLKIDLDKS
-110 KEGILFVSYR
+110 GILFASYR

-135 ENIYPILTP
+135 ENIYPVLTP
-144 LIVDPSHP
+144 LIIDPSHP
-152 FPFVPNKGH
+152 FPFIPNKGH

-171 KSKKFFA
+171 KSKKFYA
-178 IILIPQNIERFI
+178 TILIPKNIDRFI

-219 HLNKYTSVRVIR
+219 KLNKYTSVRIIR

-243 LILYL
+243 LIMYL

-290 MDSFVG
+290 MESFVG

-302 IYNKKNT
+302 IYNKKNA

-322 RLKQFNN
+322 RLKQFND

-355 LTQAAEDPNVIAIKQ
+355 LNQAAEDHNVIAIKQ

-376 SDSPIVKA
+376 FDSPIVKA
-384 LVLAA
+384 LIQAS

-395 TAVVEVKARFDEEK
+395 TAVVEVKARFDEET

-423 VVYGFVKLKTH
+423 VVYGFIKLKTH
-434 AKASLIVRKEKSKL
+434 AKASLIVRKEKNKL
-448 VSYVHLGTGNYHPV
+448 VSYVHLGTGNYHPI

-475 DKILCEDVEKF
+475 DKIICEDVEKF

-498 LKKLI
+498 LKKII

-517 DQEIENKLK
+517 DQEIENKSK
-526 GKHAEIWI
+526 SKHAEIWI
-534 KLNSLVDQAMIDKL
+534 KLNSLVDKAMIDKL
-548 YQASNAGVKICLFVR
+548 YEASNAGVKICLFVR

-590 HSRIYCFANG
+590 HSRIFCFANG
-600 EIMPSRSNLAFFSSA
+600 EMMPSRSNLAFFSSA
-615 DLMTRNLDRRVELLI
+615 DLMTRNLNRRVELFI
-630 PVENSTV
+630 PIENSTV

-656 WFLKSDESYEKIKV
+656 WFLKSDESYEKINV
-670 TTENNFS
+670 TAEDNFS
-677 AHNYFMKNPSLSG
+677 AHSYFMKNPSLSG

-703 RLVR
+703 RLVK

>member
-1 MQRKEKKLNKYIN
+1 MQRKEKKLKKYIN

-35 PILERLKFLSIAA
+35 PLLERLKFLSIAA

-71 FLSHDGLTSQKQL
+71 FLSHDGLTSEQQLKNIIVKTKQL
-84 ERIII
+84 LS
-89 KTKRLLTASNQA
+89 TSNEA
-101 WFNLKVDLS
+101 WSKLKIDLD
-110 KEGILFVSYR
+110 KQGILFVSYR

-135 ENIYPILTP
+135 ENIYPVLTP
-144 LIVDPSHP
+144 LIIDPSHP
-152 FPFVPNKGH
+152 FPFIPNKGH

-178 IILIPQNIERFI
+178 TILIPQNIERFI
-190 NISNRVDV
+190 NISNRADI

-219 HLNKYTSVRVIR
+219 KLNKYTSVRIIR

-243 LILYL
+243 LIMYL

-253 KRRRGRIVKLEI
+253 KRRKGRIVKLEI

-309 NLVFKSFNPRQVE
+309 ELVFKSFSPRQVE
-322 RLKQFNN
+322 RLKQFND

-350 AVIQF
+350 SVIQF
-355 LTQAAEDPNVIAIKQ
+355 LNQAAEDPNVIAIKQ

-384 LVLAA
+384 LVSAS

-395 TAVVEVKARFDEEK
+395 TAVVEVKARFDEET

-423 VVYGFVKLKTH
+423 VVYGFIKLKTH
-434 AKASLIVRKEKSKL
+434 AKASLVVRKEKNKL
-448 VSYVHLGTGNYHPV
+448 ISYVHLGTGNYHPV

-475 DKILCEDVEKF
+475 DKVICEDVEKF

-498 LKKLI
+498 LKKII
-503 LSPLFLRTKLYSLI
+503 LSPLLLRTKLYSLI
-517 DQEIENKLK
+517 DQEIENKSK

-534 KLNSLVDQAMIDKL
+534 KLNSLVDKAMIDKL

-563 GICCLKPGIKGLSE
+563 GICCLKPGIKGFSE

-600 EIMPSRSNLAFFSSA
+600 DVMPSRSNLVFFSSA
-615 DLMTRNLDRRVELLI
+615 DLMTRNLDRRVELFI
-630 PVENSTV
+630 PIENPTV

-656 WFLKSDESYEKIKV
+656 WFLTSSGSYEKISV
-670 TTENNFS
+670 TEDNSFS
-677 AHNYFMKNPSLSG
+677 AHSYFMKNPSLSG
-690 RGSSINLSMPEKL
+690 RGSSINLTMPEKL
-703 RLVR
+703 RLVK

>member
-27 AEASNLKN
+27 AEASNIKN

-71 FLSHDGLTSQKQL
+71 FLSHDGLTSEKQL

-89 KTKRLLTASNQA
+89 KTKKLLSTSNEA
-101 WFNLKVDLS
+101 WSNLKVNLS
-110 KEGILFVSYR
+110 KEGILFASYR
-120 DLNKSEKVRLNKIFR
+120 DLNKSEKVKLNKIFR

-144 LIVDPSHP
+144 LIIDPSHP
-152 FPFVPNKGH
+152 FPFIPNKGH

-171 KSKKFFA
+171 KNKKFFA
-178 IILIPQNIERFI
+178 TILIPQNVERFI
-190 NISNRVDV
+190 NISNKVDV
-198 KKYLSIEHIISNY
+198 QKYLSIEHVISNY

-219 HLNKYTSVRVIR
+219 HLNKYTSVRLIR

-243 LILYL
+243 LIMYL

-281 EVTEDEVYE
+281 DVTEDEVYE

-309 NLVFKSFNPRQVE
+309 NLVFRSFNPRQVE

-355 LTQAAEDPNVIAIKQ
+355 LMQAAEDPNVIAIKQ

-376 SDSPIVKA
+376 FDSPIVKA
-384 LVLAA
+384 LVLAS

-395 TAVVEVKARFDEEK
+395 TAVVEVKARFDEET
-409 NISLASTLEKAGVQ
+409 NISLASILEKAGVQ
-423 VVYGFVKLKTH
+423 VVYGFIKLKTH

-448 VSYVHLGTGNYHPV
+448 VSYVHLGTGNYHPI

-475 DKILCEDVEKF
+475 DKIICEDVEKF

-498 LKKLI
+498 LKKII

-517 DQEIENKLK
+517 DQEIENKSK
-526 GKHAEIWI
+526 NKNAEIWI
-534 KLNSLVDQAMIDKL
+534 KLNSLVDRAMIDKL
-548 YQASNAGVKICLFVR
+548 YEASNAGVKIYLFVR

-600 EIMPSRSNLAFFSSA
+600 EMMPSRSNLAFFSSA
-615 DLMTRNLDRRVELLI
+615 DLMTRNLNRRVELFI
-630 PVENSTV
+630 PIENSTV

-656 WFLKSDESYEKIKV
+656 WFLKSDESYEKINV
-670 TTENNFS
+670 TAEDNFS
-677 AHNYFMKNPSLSG
+677 AHSYFMKNPSLSG

-703 RLVR
+703 RLVK

>member
-71 FLSHDGLTSQKQL
+71 FLSHDGLTSEKQL

-89 KTKRLLTASNQA
+89 KTKKLLAASNEA
-101 WFNLKVDLS
+101 WSNLKVDLS

-144 LIVDPSHP
+144 LIIDPSHP

-178 IILIPQNIERFI
+178 TILIPQNIERFI

-198 KKYLSIEHIISNY
+198 KKYLSVEHIISNY

-219 HLNKYTSVRVIR
+219 HLNKYTSVRIIR

-302 IYNKKNT
+302 VYNKKNT
-309 NLVFKSFNPRQVE
+309 NLVFRSFNPRQVE

-355 LTQAAEDPNVIAIKQ
+355 LNQAAEDPNVIAIKQ

-384 LVLAA
+384 LVLAS

-395 TAVVEVKARFDEEK
+395 TAVVEVKARFDEET

-448 VSYVHLGTGNYHPV
+448 VSYVHLGTGNYHPI

-475 DKILCEDVEKF
+475 DKIICEDVEKF

-503 LSPLFLRTKLYSLI
+503 LSPLSLRTKLYSLI
-517 DQEIENKLK
+517 DQEIDNKSK

-534 KLNSLVDQAMIDKL
+534 KLNSLVDKAMIDKL
-548 YQASNAGVKICLFVR
+548 YQASTAGVKICLFVR

-600 EIMPSRSNLAFFSSA
+600 EIMPSRSNLAYFSSA
-615 DLMTRNLDRRVELLI
+615 DLMTRNLDRRVELFI

-656 WFLKSDESYEKIKV
+656 WFLKSDESYEKIKA
-670 TTENNFS
+670 TTEDNFS

-703 RLVR
+703 RLVK

>member
-56 VRVAGIYNQIKDKVS
+56 VRVAGIYTQIKDKVS
-71 FLSHDGLTSQKQL
+71 FLSHDGLTSEQQL
-84 ERIII
+84 KNIII
-89 KTKRLLTASNQA
+89 DTKKLLSNSNEA
-101 WFNLKVDLS
+101 WSKLKIDLDKS
-110 KEGILFVSYR
+110 GILFVSYR

-135 ENIYPILTP
+135 ENIYPVLTP
-144 LIVDPSHP
+144 LIIDPSHP
-152 FPFVPNKGH
+152 FPFIPNKGH

-171 KSKKFFA
+171 KSKKFYA
-178 IILIPQNIERFI
+178 TILIPQNIDRFI
-190 NISNRVDV
+190 NISNRADV

-219 HLNKYTSVRVIR
+219 RLNKYTSVRIIR

-290 MDSFVG
+290 MESFVG

-302 IYNKKNT
+302 IYNKKNA

-322 RLKQFNN
+322 RLKQFND

-355 LTQAAEDPNVIAIKQ
+355 LNQAAEDPNVIAIKQ

-384 LVLAA
+384 LIQAS

-395 TAVVEVKARFDEEK
+395 TAVVEVKARFDEET

-423 VVYGFVKLKTH
+423 VVYGFIKLKTH
-434 AKASLIVRKEKSKL
+434 AKSSLIVRKEKNKL
-448 VSYVHLGTGNYHPV
+448 VSYVHLGTGNYHPI

-475 DKILCEDVEKF
+475 DKIICEDVEKF

-498 LKKLI
+498 LKKII

-517 DQEIENKLK
+517 DQEIENKSK

-534 KLNSLVDQAMIDKL
+534 KLNSLVDKAMIDKL

-590 HSRIYCFANG
+590 HSRIFCFANG
-600 EIMPSRSNLAFFSSA
+600 EMMPSRSNLAFFSSA
-615 DLMTRNLDRRVELLI
+615 DLMTRNLNRRVELFI
-630 PVENSTV
+630 PIENSTV

-656 WFLKSDESYEKIKV
+656 WFLKSDESYEKINV
-670 TTENNFS
+670 TAEDNFS
-677 AHNYFMKNPSLSG
+677 AHSYFMKNPSLSG

-703 RLVR
+703 RLVK

>member
-1 MQRKEKKLNKYIN
+1 MQKKEKKLNKYIN

-231 DSDIEFE
+231 DSDIEFQ

-290 MDSFVG
+290 IDSFVG
-296 VHQIDQ
+296 IHQIDQ

-309 NLVFKSFNPRQVE
+309 NLVFKSFYPRQVE

-423 VVYGFVKLKTH
+423 VVYGFIKLKTH

-448 VSYVHLGTGNYHPV
+448 VSYVHLGTGNYHPI

-475 DKILCEDVEKF
+475 DKIICEDVEKF

>member
-35 PILERLKFLSIAA
+35 PVLERLKFLSIAA

-56 VRVAGIYNQIKDKVS
+56 VRVAGIYNQIKHKVS
-71 FLSHDGLTSQKQL
+71 FLSHDGLTSEKQL

-89 KTKRLLTASNQA
+89 KTKKLLSASNEA
-101 WFNLKVDLS
+101 WSNLKVDLS
-110 KEGILFVSYR
+110 KEGILFASYR

-144 LIVDPSHP
+144 LIIDPSHP
-152 FPFVPNKGH
+152 FPFIPNKGH

-171 KSKKFFA
+171 KNKKFFA
-178 IILIPQNIERFI
+178 TILIPQNIERFI
-190 NISNRVDV
+190 NISNRADV

-219 HLNKYTSVRVIR
+219 HLNKYTSVRIIR

-271 LLKKFVYKKL
+271 LIKKFVYKKL

-296 VHQIDQ
+296 AHQIDQ

-355 LTQAAEDPNVIAIKQ
+355 LTQAAEDLNVIAIKQ

-448 VSYVHLGTGNYHPV
+448 VSYVHLGTGNYHPI

-475 DKILCEDVEKF
+475 DKIICEDVEKF

>member
-27 AEASNLKN
+27 AEASNIKN

-71 FLSHDGLTSQKQL
+71 FLSHDGLTSEKQL

-89 KTKRLLTASNQA
+89 KTKKLLSTSNEA
-101 WFNLKVDLS
+101 WSNLKVNLS
-110 KEGILFVSYR
+110 KEGILFASYR
-120 DLNKSEKVRLNKIFR
+120 DLNKSEKVKLNKIFR

-144 LIVDPSHP
+144 LIIDPSHP
-152 FPFVPNKGH
+152 FPFIPNKGH

-171 KSKKFFA
+171 KNKKFFA
-178 IILIPQNIERFI
+178 TILIPQNVERFI
-190 NISNRVDV
+190 NISNKVDV
-198 KKYLSIEHIISNY
+198 QKYLSIEHVISNY

-219 HLNKYTSVRVIR
+219 HLNKYTSVRLIR

-243 LILYL
+243 LIMYL

-281 EVTEDEVYE
+281 DVTEDEVYE

-309 NLVFKSFNPRQVE
+309 NLVFRSFNPRQVE

-355 LTQAAEDPNVIAIKQ
+355 LMQAAEDPNVIAIKQ

-376 SDSPIVKA
+376 FDSPIVKA
-384 LVLAA
+384 LVLAS

-395 TAVVEVKARFDEEK
+395 TAVVEVKARFDEET
-409 NISLASTLEKAGVQ
+409 NISLASILEKAGVQ
-423 VVYGFVKLKTH
+423 VVYGFIKLKTH

-448 VSYVHLGTGNYHPV
+448 VSYVHLGTGNYHPI

-475 DKILCEDVEKF
+475 DKIICDDVEKF

-503 LSPLFLRTKLYSLI
+503 LSPLSLRIKLYSLI
-517 DQEIENKLK
+517 DQEIENISK

-534 KLNSLVDQAMIDKL
+534 KLNSLVDKAMIDKL

-600 EIMPSRSNLAFFSSA
+600 EMMPSRSNLAFFSSA
-615 DLMTRNLDRRVELLI
+615 DLMTRNLDRRIELFI
-630 PVENSTV
+630 PIENSTV

-670 TTENNFS
+670 TEQDNFS
-677 AHNYFMKNPSLSG
+677 AHSYFMKNPSLSG
-690 RGSSINLSMPEKL
+690 RGSSVNLSMPEKL
-703 RLVR
+703 RLVK

>member
-1 MQRKEKKLNKYIN
+1 MQRKEKKINKYIN

-35 PILERLKFLSIAA
+35 PTLERLKFLSIAA

-71 FLSHDGLTSQKQL
+71 FLSHDGLTSEKQL

-89 KTKRLLTASNQA
+89 KTKKLLSTSNEA
-101 WFNLKVDLS
+101 WSNLKVDLS
-110 KEGILFVSYR
+110 KEGILFASYR
-120 DLNKSEKVRLNKIFR
+120 DLNKSEKARLNKIFR
-135 ENIYPILTP
+135 ENIYPALTP
-144 LIVDPSHP
+144 LIIDPSHP
-152 FPFVPNKGH
+152 FPFIPNKGH

-178 IILIPQNIERFI
+178 TILIPQNIERFI
-190 NISNRVDV
+190 NISNRADI

-219 HLNKYTSVRVIR
+219 HLNKYTSVRIIR

-243 LILYL
+243 LIMYL

-253 KRRRGRIVKLEI
+253 KRRKGRIVKLEI

-302 IYNKKNT
+302 IYNKKDT
-309 NLVFKSFNPRQVE
+309 NLVFKSFSPRQVE
-322 RLKQFNN
+322 RLKQFND

-350 AVIQF
+350 SVIQF
-355 LTQAAEDPNVIAIKQ
+355 LNQAAEDPNVIAIKQ

-384 LVLAA
+384 LVLAS

-395 TAVVEVKARFDEEK
+395 TAVVEVKARFDEET

-423 VVYGFVKLKTH
+423 VVYGFIKLKTH
-434 AKASLIVRKEKSKL
+434 AKASLVVRKEKNKL
-448 VSYVHLGTGNYHPV
+448 ISYVHLGTGNYHPV

-475 DKILCEDVEKF
+475 DKIICEDVEKF

-498 LKKLI
+498 LKKII

-517 DQEIENKLK
+517 DQEIENKSK
-526 GKHAEIWI
+526 GKNAEIWL
-534 KLNSLVDQAMIDKL
+534 KLNSLVDRAMIDKL

-600 EIMPSRSNLAFFSSA
+600 EVMPSRSNLVFFSSA
-615 DLMTRNLDRRVELLI
+615 DLMTRNLDRRVELFI
-630 PVENSTV
+630 PIENPTV

-656 WFLKSDESYEKIKV
+656 WFLTSSEDYEKIQV
-670 TTENNFS
+670 TEDDSFS
-677 AHNYFMKNPSLSG
+677 AHSYFMKNPSLSG
-690 RGSSINLSMPEKL
+690 RGNSINLTMPEKL
-703 RLVR
+703 RLVK

>member
-35 PILERLKFLSIAA
+35 PTFERLKFLSIAA

-56 VRVAGIYNQIKDKVS
+56 VRVAGIYTQIKDKVS
-71 FLSHDGLTSQKQL
+71 FLSHDGLTSEQQL
-84 ERIII
+84 KNIII
-89 KTKRLLTASNQA
+89 DTKKLLSNSNEV
-101 WFNLKVDLS
+101 WSKLKVDLDKS
-110 KEGILFVSYR
+110 GILFVSYR

-135 ENIYPILTP
+135 ENIYPVLTP
-144 LIVDPSHP
+144 LIIDPSHP
-152 FPFVPNKGH
+152 FPFIPNKGH

-171 KSKKFFA
+171 KSKKFYA
-178 IILIPQNIERFI
+178 TILIPQNIDRFI
-190 NISNRVDV
+190 NISNRADI

-219 HLNKYTSVRVIR
+219 HLNKYTSVRIIR

-243 LILYL
+243 LIMYL

-302 IYNKKNT
+302 IYNKKNA

-322 RLKQFNN
+322 RLKQFND

-355 LTQAAEDPNVIAIKQ
+355 LNQAAEDPNVIAIKQ

-384 LVLAA
+384 LIQAS

-395 TAVVEVKARFDEEK
+395 TAIVEVKARFDEET

-423 VVYGFVKLKTH
+423 VVYGFIKLKTH

-475 DKILCEDVEKF
+475 DKIICEDVEKF

-503 LSPLFLRTKLYSLI
+503 LSPLSLRTKLYSLI
-517 DQEIENKLK
+517 DQEIENKSK

-534 KLNSLVDQAMIDKL
+534 KLNSLVDKAMIDKL

-615 DLMTRNLDRRVELLI
+615 DLMTRNLDRRVELFI

-670 TTENNFS
+670 TEEDNFS

-703 RLVR
+703 RLVK

>member
-35 PILERLKFLSIAA
+35 PTFERLKFLSIAA

-56 VRVAGIYNQIKDKVS
+56 VRVAGIYTQIKDKVS
-71 FLSHDGLTSQKQL
+71 FLSHDGLTSEQQL
-84 ERIII
+84 KNIII
-89 KTKRLLTASNQA
+89 DTKKLLSNSNEV
-101 WFNLKVDLS
+101 WSKLKVDLDKS
-110 KEGILFVSYR
+110 GILFVSYR

-135 ENIYPILTP
+135 ENIYPVLTP
-144 LIVDPSHP
+144 LIIDPSHP
-152 FPFVPNKGH
+152 FPFIPNKGH

-171 KSKKFFA
+171 KSKKFYA
-178 IILIPQNIERFI
+178 TILIPQNIDRFI
-190 NISNRVDV
+190 NISNRADI

-219 HLNKYTSVRVIR
+219 HLNKYTSVRIIR

-243 LILYL
+243 LIMYL

-302 IYNKKNT
+302 IYNKKNA

-322 RLKQFNN
+322 RLKQFND

-355 LTQAAEDPNVIAIKQ
+355 LNQAAEDPNVIAIKQ

-384 LVLAA
+384 LIQAS

-395 TAVVEVKARFDEEK
+395 TAIVEVKARFDEET

-423 VVYGFVKLKTH
+423 VVYGFIKLKTH
-434 AKASLIVRKEKSKL
+434 AKASLIVRKEKNKL
-448 VSYVHLGTGNYHPV
+448 VSYVHLGTGNYHPI

-475 DKILCEDVEKF
+475 DKVICEDVEKF

-498 LKKLI
+498 LKKII

-517 DQEIENKLK
+517 DQEIENKSK

-534 KLNSLVDQAMIDKL
+534 KLNSLVDKAMIDKL

-615 DLMTRNLDRRVELLI
+615 DLMTRNLDRRVELFI
-630 PVENSTV
+630 PIENSTV

-670 TTENNFS
+670 TEQDNFS
-677 AHNYFMKNPSLSG
+677 AHSYFMKNPSLSG
-690 RGSSINLSMPEKL
+690 RGSSINLNMPEKL
-703 RLVR
+703 RLVK

>member
-448 VSYVHLGTGNYHPV
+448 VSYVHLGTGNYHPI

-475 DKILCEDVEKF
+475 DKIICDDVEKF

>member
-35 PILERLKFLSIAA
+35 PTLERLKFLSIAA

-56 VRVAGIYNQIKDKVS
+56 VRVAGIYTQIKDKVS
-71 FLSHDGLTSQKQL
+71 FLSHDGLTSEQQL
-84 ERIII
+84 KNIII
-89 KTKRLLTASNQA
+89 NTKKLLSNSNEA
-101 WFNLKVDLS
+101 WSKLKIDLDKS
-110 KEGILFVSYR
+110 GILFASYR

-135 ENIYPILTP
+135 ENIYPVLTP
-144 LIVDPSHP
+144 LIIDPSHP
-152 FPFVPNKGH
+152 FPFIPNKGH

-171 KSKKFFA
+171 KSKKFYA
-178 IILIPQNIERFI
+178 TILIPQNIDRFI

-219 HLNKYTSVRVIR
+219 KLNKYTSVRIIR

-243 LILYL
+243 LIMYL

-290 MDSFVG
+290 MESFVG

-302 IYNKKNT
+302 IYNKKNA

-355 LTQAAEDPNVIAIKQ
+355 LNQAAEDPNVIAIKQ

-384 LVLAA
+384 LIQAS

-395 TAVVEVKARFDEEK
+395 TAVVEVKARFDEET

-423 VVYGFVKLKTH
+423 VVYGFIKLKTH
-434 AKASLIVRKEKSKL
+434 AKSSLIVRKEKNKL
-448 VSYVHLGTGNYHPV
+448 VSYVHLGTGNYHPI

-475 DKILCEDVEKF
+475 DKIICEDVEKF

-498 LKKLI
+498 LKKII

-517 DQEIENKLK
+517 DQEIENKSK

-534 KLNSLVDQAMIDKL
+534 KLNSLVDKAMIDKL
-548 YQASNAGVKICLFVR
+548 YEASNVGVKICLFVR

-590 HSRIYCFANG
+590 HSRIFCFANG
-600 EIMPSRSNLAFFSSA
+600 EMMPSRSNLAFFSSA
-615 DLMTRNLDRRVELLI
+615 DLMTRNLNRRVELFI
-630 PVENSTV
+630 PIENSTV

-670 TTENNFS
+670 TEEDNFS
-677 AHNYFMKNPSLSG
+677 AHSYFMKNPSLSG

>member
-1 MQRKEKKLNKYIN
+1 MQRKEKNINKYIN

-35 PILERLKFLSIAA
+35 PTLERLKFLSIAA

-71 FLSHDGLTSQKQL
+71 FLSHDGLTSEKQL

-89 KTKRLLTASNQA
+89 KTKKLLSTSNET
-101 WFNLKVDLS
+101 WSNLKVDLS
-110 KEGILFVSYR
+110 KEGILFASYR

-144 LIVDPSHP
+144 MIIDPSHP
-152 FPFVPNKGH
+152 FPFIPNKGH

-171 KSKKFFA
+171 KNKKFFA
-178 IILIPQNIERFI
+178 TILIPNNTERFI
-190 NISNRVDV
+190 NISNRADI

-219 HLNKYTSVRVIR
+219 HLNKYTSVRIIR

-243 LILYL
+243 LIMYL

-281 EVTEDEVYE
+281 EVTDDEVYE

-309 NLVFKSFNPRQVE
+309 NLVFKSFSPRQVE
-322 RLKQFNN
+322 RLKQFKD

-355 LTQAAEDPNVIAIKQ
+355 LTQAADDPNVIAIKQ

-376 SDSPIVKA
+376 SDSPVVKA

-395 TAVVEVKARFDEEK
+395 TAVVEVKARFDEET

-475 DKILCEDVEKF
+475 DKIICEDVEKF

-517 DQEIENKLK
+517 DQEIENKSK

-534 KLNSLVDQAMIDKL
+534 KLNSLVDKAMIDKL

-615 DLMTRNLDRRVELLI
+615 DLMTRNLDRRVELFI

-670 TTENNFS
+670 TEEDNFS

-703 RLVR
+703 RLVK

>member
-71 FLSHDGLTSQKQL
+71 FLSHDGLTSEKQL

-89 KTKRLLTASNQA
+89 KTKKLLSTSNEA
-101 WFNLKVDLS
+101 WSKLKIDLS
-110 KEGILFVSYR
+110 KEGILFASYR
-120 DLNKSEKVRLNKIFR
+120 DLNKSEKARLNKIFR

-144 LIVDPSHP
+144 LIIDPAHP
-152 FPFVPNKGH
+152 FPFIPNKGH

-178 IILIPQNIERFI
+178 TILIPQNIERFI

-198 KKYLSIEHIISNY
+198 KKYLSIEHVISNY

-219 HLNKYTSVRVIR
+219 HLNKYTSVRIIR

-243 LILYL
+243 LIMYL

-309 NLVFKSFNPRQVE
+309 NLVFKSFSPRQVE
-322 RLKQFNN
+322 RLKQFND

-355 LTQAAEDPNVIAIKQ
+355 LNQAAEDPNVIAIKQ

-384 LVLAA
+384 LVSAS

-395 TAVVEVKARFDEEK
+395 TAVVEVKARFDEET

-423 VVYGFVKLKTH
+423 VVYGFIKLKTH
-434 AKASLIVRKEKSKL
+434 AKASLVVRKEKNKL
-448 VSYVHLGTGNYHPV
+448 ISYVHLGTGNYHPV

-475 DKILCEDVEKF
+475 DKIICEDVEKF

-503 LSPLFLRTKLYSLI
+503 LSPIFLRTKLYSLI

-526 GKHAEIWI
+526 SKHAEIWI
-534 KLNSLVDQAMIDKL
+534 KLNSLVDKAMIDKL

-600 EIMPSRSNLAFFSSA
+600 EMMPSRTNLAFFSSA
-615 DLMTRNLDRRVELLI
+615 DLMTRNLDRRVELFI
-630 PVENSTV
+630 PIENSTV

-670 TTENNFS
+670 TPEDNFS
-677 AHNYFMKNPSLSG
+677 AHSYFMKNPSLSG
-690 RGSSINLSMPEKL
+690 RGTSINLTMPEKL
-703 RLVR
+703 RLVK

>member
-1 MQRKEKKLNKYIN
+1 MQRKEKNINKYIN

-35 PILERLKFLSIAA
+35 PTLERLKFLSIAA

-71 FLSHDGLTSQKQL
+71 FLSHDGLTSEKQL

-89 KTKRLLTASNQA
+89 KTKKLLSTSNEA
-101 WFNLKVDLS
+101 WSNLKVDLS
-110 KEGILFVSYR
+110 KEGILFASYR
-120 DLNKSEKVRLNKIFR
+120 DLNKSEKARLNKIFR
-135 ENIYPILTP
+135 ENIYPVLTP
-144 LIVDPSHP
+144 LIIDPSHP
-152 FPFVPNKGH
+152 FPFIPNKGH

-178 IILIPQNIERFI
+178 TILIPQNIERFI
-190 NISNRVDV
+190 NISNRADI

-219 HLNKYTSVRVIR
+219 HLNKYTSVRIIR

-243 LILYL
+243 LIMYL

-253 KRRRGRIVKLEI
+253 KRRKGRIVKLEI

-302 IYNKKNT
+302 IYNKKDT
-309 NLVFKSFNPRQVE
+309 NLVFKSFSPRQVE
-322 RLKQFNN
+322 RLKQFND

-350 AVIQF
+350 SVIQF
-355 LTQAAEDPNVIAIKQ
+355 LNQAAEDPNVIAIKQ

-384 LVLAA
+384 LVLAS

-395 TAVVEVKARFDEEK
+395 TAVVEVKARFDEET

-423 VVYGFVKLKTH
+423 VVYGFIKLKTH
-434 AKASLIVRKEKSKL
+434 AKASLVVRKEKNKL
-448 VSYVHLGTGNYHPV
+448 ISYVHLGTGNYHPV

-475 DKILCEDVEKF
+475 DKIICEDVEKF

-498 LKKLI
+498 LKKII

-517 DQEIENKLK
+517 DQEIENKSK
-526 GKHAEIWI
+526 GKNAEIWL
-534 KLNSLVDQAMIDKL
+534 KLNSLVDRAMIDKL

-600 EIMPSRSNLAFFSSA
+600 EVMPSRSNLVFFSSA
-615 DLMTRNLDRRVELLI
+615 DLMTRNLDRRVELFI
-630 PVENSTV
+630 PIENPTV

-656 WFLKSDESYEKIKV
+656 WFLTSSEDYEKIQV
-670 TTENNFS
+670 TEDDSFS
-677 AHNYFMKNPSLSG
+677 AHSYFMKNPSLSG
-690 RGSSINLSMPEKL
+690 RGNSINLTMPEKL
-703 RLVR
+703 RLVK

>member
-1 MQRKEKKLNKYIN
+1 
-14 REISWLKFNLRVL
+14 
-27 AEASNLKN
+27 
-35 PILERLKFLSIAA
+35 
-48 NNLDEFFM
+48 
-56 VRVAGIYNQIKDKVS
+56 
-71 FLSHDGLTSQKQL
+71 
-84 ERIII
+84 
-89 KTKRLLTASNQA
+89 
-101 WFNLKVDLS
+101 
-110 KEGILFVSYR
+110 
-120 DLNKSEKVRLNKIFR
+120 
-135 ENIYPILTP
+135 
-144 LIVDPSHP
+144 
-152 FPFVPNKGH
+152 
-161 FLVMLLNKRN
+161 
-171 KSKKFFA
+171 
-178 IILIPQNIERFI
+178 
-190 NISNRVDV
+190 
-198 KKYLSIEHIISNY
+198 
-211 VNYLFPGY
+211 
-219 HLNKYTSVRVIR
+219 
-231 DSDIEFE
+231 
-238 EEAED
+238 
-243 LILYL
+243 
-248 EKALK
+248 
-253 KRRRGRIVKLEI
+253 
-265 RSNADP
+265 
-271 LLKKFVYKKL
+271 
-281 EVTEDEVYE
+281 

-309 NLVFKSFNPRQVE
+309 NLVFKSFSPRQVE
-322 RLKQFNN
+322 RLKQFKDN
-329 DYFATI
+329 YFATI

-376 SDSPIVKA
+376 SDSPVVKA

-395 TAVVEVKARFDEEK
+395 TAVVEVKARFDEET
-409 NISLASTLEKAGVQ
+409 NISLASTLEKAGAQ

-448 VSYVHLGTGNYHPV
+448 VSYVHLGTGNYHPI

-475 DKILCEDVEKF
+475 DKIICEDVEKF

-503 LSPLFLRTKLYSLI
+503 LSPLSLRTKLYSLI
-517 DQEIENKLK
+517 DQEIENKSK

-534 KLNSLVDQAMIDKL
+534 KLNSLVDKAMIDKL

-615 DLMTRNLDRRVELLI
+615 DLMTRNLDRRVELFI
-630 PVENSTV
+630 PIENSTV

-670 TTENNFS
+670 TEQDNFS
-677 AHNYFMKNPSLSG
+677 AHSYFMKNPSLSG

-703 RLVR
+703 RLVK

>member
-27 AEASNLKN
+27 AEASNIKN

-71 FLSHDGLTSQKQL
+71 FLSHDGLTSEKQL

-89 KTKRLLTASNQA
+89 KTKKLLSTSNEA
-101 WFNLKVDLS
+101 WSNLKVNLS
-110 KEGILFVSYR
+110 KEGILFASYR
-120 DLNKSEKVRLNKIFR
+120 DLNKSEKVKLNKIFR

-144 LIVDPSHP
+144 LIIDPSHP
-152 FPFVPNKGH
+152 FPFIPNKGH

-171 KSKKFFA
+171 KNKKFFA
-178 IILIPQNIERFI
+178 TILIPQNVERFI
-190 NISNRVDV
+190 NISNKVDV
-198 KKYLSIEHIISNY
+198 QKYLSIEHVISNY

-219 HLNKYTSVRVIR
+219 HLNKYTSVRLIR

-243 LILYL
+243 LIMYL

-309 NLVFKSFNPRQVE
+309 NLVFKSFSPRQVE
-322 RLKQFNN
+322 RLKQFKD

-376 SDSPIVKA
+376 SDSPVVKA

-395 TAVVEVKARFDEEK
+395 TAVVEVKARFDEET

-448 VSYVHLGTGNYHPV
+448 VSYVHLGTGNYHPI

-475 DKILCEDVEKF
+475 DKIICEDVEKF

-503 LSPLFLRTKLYSLI
+503 LSPLSLRTKLYSLI
-517 DQEIENKLK
+517 DQEIENKSK

-534 KLNSLVDQAMIDKL
+534 KLNSLVDKAMIDKL

-615 DLMTRNLDRRVELLI
+615 DLMTRNLDRRVELFI
-630 PVENSTV
+630 PIENSTV

-670 TTENNFS
+670 TEEDNFS
-677 AHNYFMKNPSLSG
+677 AHSYFMKNPSLSG

-703 RLVR
+703 RLVK